1 MECLLR
7 LLHLGRV
14 QAQAQRPAAS
24 TQSVNR
30 RDSLHIDRV
39 QAQPR
44 RPAAS
49 TPSANRRNSLFR
61 RLPVELILLVTA
73 WLPPSSATLLSLC
86 NHKLHEML
94 GQRSLRDLNRSNQF
108 HNEQALLLQALDRD
122 LPETL
127 YCFSCNKLHVVLRKH
142 EDELEAEELY
152 RRISKGRCPR
162 ADGTYNYG
170 TVDTY
175 HAGFKFEHVQ
185 MAMKLY
191 RRGLVADAKAF
202 LTRSAFLQPARGCMT
217 LFPSYE
223 GLYFF
228 EPRLVNGQIFVRAQS
243 WIFNPG
249 EQGAEVPRRHCTTV
263 CAHLDGNS
271 PYRRNSYTAVFRCQL
286 EHLAAKQVSCRDCR
300 RLISCH
306 YCSTEVCVET
316 KRLEGDSKG
325 GVLVITKWQLLGC
338 GLSPS
343 EVYWNSHLELSR
355 LLWQY
360 LPDRAPGSI
369 QASYEDQ
376 PGTKYDSLL
385 KLAEAWRV
393 LNEKS

>member
-1 MECLLR
+1 MDCLLR

-14 QAQAQRPAAS
+14 QAQPQ
-24 TQSVNR
+24 
-30 RDSLHIDRV
+30 
-39 QAQPR
+39 

-49 TPSANRRNSLFR
+49 TPSASRRNSLFEC
-61 RLPVELILLVTA
+61 LPVELILEVAA

-94 GQRSLRDLNRSNQF
+94 GQRSLRDLNRSSPSRS
-108 HNEQALLLQALDRD
+108 EQALLLQALDRD
-122 LPETL
+122 LPQTL
-127 YCFSCNKLHVVLRKH
+127 YCFSCNKLHVLLGKH
-142 EDELEAEELY
+142 EDVLEAEELY
-152 RRISKGRCPR
+152 KRVSKGRCLR

-191 RRGLVADAKAF
+191 RRGLVADAKVF
-202 LTRSAFLQPARGCMT
+202 LTRSAFLQPARGRMT
-217 LFPSYE
+217 LFPSYK

-228 EPRLVNGQIFVRAQS
+228 EPRLVNGKIFVRAQS

-249 EQGAEVPRRHCTTV
+249 EQGAVVPGRHYTTV
-263 CAHLDGNS
+263 CAHLDGN
-271 PYRRNSYTAVFRCQL
+271 PPNGNPYTAVFRCQL
-286 EHLAAKQVSCRDCR
+286 EHLAAKQVSCLDCR

-306 YCSTEVCVET
+306 YCSTEVCVEA
-316 KRLEGDSKG
+316 KRLEGDSEG
-325 GVLVITKWQLLGC
+325 GVLVVTKWQLLGC

-343 EVYWNSHLELSR
+343 EVHWKSHLERSSLP
-355 LLWQY
+355 WQY
-360 LPDRAPGSI
+360 LPDRTPGSI
-369 QASYEDQ
+369 QTSYEDQ

-393 LNEKS
+393 LNERS